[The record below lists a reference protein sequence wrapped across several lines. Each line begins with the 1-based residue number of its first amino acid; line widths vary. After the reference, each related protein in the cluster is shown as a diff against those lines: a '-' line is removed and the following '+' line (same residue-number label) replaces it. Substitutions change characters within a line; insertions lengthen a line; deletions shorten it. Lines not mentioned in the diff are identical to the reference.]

1 VTIVEKAVSRGL
13 LQQILHLNRGTGY
26 GQHYRFARIATPK
39 SYKQAEDAVYKA
51 VSEVMLQFGANLVDL
66 TAMVDYEV
74 FPCRY
79 TLYVEI
85 GYPDQDGMECS
96 ETPLEDAL
104 CHISPLYHSI
114 RQIDRLGQLALRVVR
129 PGTFEKLKKALIAK
143 GASACQVKIPRVIRD
158 RELAPL
164 LTANTLHTASDTLL
178 AVW

>member
-66 TAMVDYEV
+66 TAMMDYEV

-129 PGTFEKLKKALIAK
+129 PGTFEKLKKALIAR

>member
-96 ETPLEDAL
+96 ETPLDDAL